1 MLLIPFLLM
10 ACDPA
15 SDDACKAAAAQG
27 PELTLG
33 TGETSFVSLADGDRV
48 GWDYG
53 SQGGQHVWAALRVK
67 GIVQGLSS
75 SIAVEG
81 NPLVSMKL
89 KSDGERLG
97 ELGET
102 PHFFTVYL
110 DGTWEFV
117 GDRVVIEE
125 GGDTGLRTDL
135 HEKQVTLSATLTD
148 ACGTKLEKSV
158 ELILD
163 GNE

>member
-75 SIAVEG
+75 SIAAT
-81 NPLVSMKL
+81 N
-89 KSDGERLG
+89 
-97 ELGET
+97 ET
-102 PHFFTVYL
+102 
-110 DGTWEFV
+110 
-117 GDRVVIEE
+117 
-125 GGDTGLRTDL
+125 
-135 HEKQVTLSATLTD
+135 A
-148 ACGTKLEKSV
+148 
-158 ELILD
+158 
-163 GNE
+163 